1 LGEKQPVWDNAP
13 FHNREIGMTENKKLM
28 QEIFAELEKGNG
40 KPFVDAMADDF
51 NWTITGNSPW
61 SKTYKGKKAV
71 LNDLMKPLFAQF
83 DGQYIN
89 KAQRFIAEDDIVVV
103 ECRGR
108 VNTKS
113 GKPYNNTYCYICRF
127 DGGKMRELT
136 EYLDTQ
142 LVADALAAPA

>member
-1 LGEKQPVWDNAP
+1 
-13 FHNREIGMTENKKLM
+13 M
-28 QEIFAELEKGNG
+28 QQVFAELEKGNG

-51 NWTITGNSPW
+51 SWTITGNSSW

-83 DGQYIN
+83 EGQYTN
-89 KAQRFIAEDDIVVV
+89 KAQRFIAEDDLVVV

-127 DGGKMRELT
+127 DGGQMRELT